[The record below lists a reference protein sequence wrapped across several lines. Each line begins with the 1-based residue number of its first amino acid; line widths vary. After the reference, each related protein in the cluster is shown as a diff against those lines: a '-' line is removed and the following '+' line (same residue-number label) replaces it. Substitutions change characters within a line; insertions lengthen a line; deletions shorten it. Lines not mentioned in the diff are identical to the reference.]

1 MPSETA
7 SRRKPDRAP
16 VLYRG
21 GAPEH
26 IPASSGDTPS
36 VPGPATCVNRS
47 PEDLQFE
54 RFRRL
59 GDVAALAAVF
69 DATSPELARVA
80 RHLCRDSAS
89 AEDAVQST
97 FLAAIDQHDDWDES
111 QPLLPW
117 LLGVLTNRVREQRRR
132 DGRRLDAERVPLP
145 AAAEDPVAAAG
156 RSEVST
162 AVRTAL
168 GDVEPPY
175 RDVLER
181 RLLGLQS
188 SEEIA
193 RELGIAAGTVRMRLH
208 RGLDRL
214 RRRLPAGLAPSTGL
228 MLPLGLSGE
237 AMARVR
243 DAVLT
248 TATSRTVATA
258 GAGSA
263 SALPGV
269 ALLGWLAMHK
279 TWLFAVAASLVVVTA
294 LLLPL
299 PWSSAD
305 APTAHEAPSAAVVA
319 RTAPGQESTAEHGSR
334 APDLDRREVD
344 TPPDVDEIPGSLA
357 LTVRGDGTPIADLR
371 IEIVPVEAMPY
382 GDALAAGETDAAGGF
397 VAELAAGTFAVRIPA
412 LDEPHVTTVE
422 VTAGE
427 RLAADLELPV
437 RTRADVTV
445 VDPEGRPVP
454 GALITGHTAAQR
466 WSRVARAL
474 GRTDDE
480 GHWRRTF
487 VDRVSR
493 IRALAAGH
501 VQSDVQWSLDAP
513 VTLVVGAA
521 SGRLVGVVRDETG
534 APVPNAEI
542 ALVTARE
549 KHLRAEP
556 RWIRADDAGR
566 FHDDHLP
573 PGTVT
578 LVSSRLV
585 EQDRVTFPRFTR
597 LDVEIAAG
605 EATRAELR
613 FGDGT
618 GSVRATVRSANGVP
632 VPAAPIS
639 LVYVG
644 RDLPSVV
651 GGTPQAY
658 ANADSNGEARF
669 TGLMPGAYRLQCPL
683 DGQQVT
689 CDFAVV
695 ANTTVEISA
704 SLVATSPLTCR
715 VLDAERRPLPGIL
728 LSLASARSPQAQ
740 ELRSD
745 THGLVRFEDVPH
757 GEHGL
762 RVFAARQADERPRAA
777 LMTRSV
783 SITGPSNEEIVV
795 DLDILASVSGRVTT
809 DGRVPLEGIEARLM
823 RQADSATF
831 RAPVELDAFD
841 SARFTFP
848 SVPPGHWVLGLYGGE
863 ENLAARSVDVPGRT
877 PVDLGTLAL
886 GTGTTELELSRSD
899 AVPVDDAIVLVRFG
913 TAPLREIPNPPQSN
927 RIRLADRPA
936 LEVDEALVWGS
947 SVAPTPIELRIVP
960 GETLRI
966 PVTLAPATP
975 TTLRM
980 PVGVGRGTLTWTRDG
995 APFVIESVAGF
1006 VTLSR
1011 GLPVGR
1017 YQASFEEKHSGLRA
1031 TAAFE
1036 VGDAPLEVALEVQ

>member
-1 MPSETA
+1 M
-7 SRRKPDRAP
+7 DRA
-16 VLYRG
+16 
-21 GAPEH
+21 
-26 IPASSGDTPS
+26 S
-36 VPGPATCVNRS
+36 
-47 PEDLQFE
+47 EDLQFE
-54 RFRRL
+54 RFRRH
-59 GDVAALAAVF
+59 GDLAALATVF

-80 RHLCRDSAS
+80 RHLCRDAAS

-97 FLAAIDQHDDWDES
+97 FLAAIDRHDDWDGA

-132 DGRRLDAERVPLP
+132 DGRRLDAARVPLP
-145 AAAEDPVAAAG
+145 AAGEDPVAAAG

-168 GDVEPPY
+168 DDVETPY
-175 RDVLER
+175 REVLER
-181 RLLGLQS
+181 RLFGLQS

-193 RELGIAAGTVRMRLH
+193 RELGLAAGTVRMRLH

-214 RRRLPAGLAPSTGL
+214 RGLLPAGLAPSTGV

-243 DAVLT
+243 DAVLS
-248 TATSRTVATA
+248 TAKTRTAATI

-263 SALPGV
+263 SALTGA
-269 ALLGWLAMHK
+269 ALLGWFAMHK
-279 TWLFAVAASLVVVTA
+279 TWLSAVAAGLAAVTA

-305 APTAHEAPSAAVVA
+305 APNPHEAPLAAVVA
-319 RTAPGQESTAEHGSR
+319 RTASGGAANLGTESR
-334 APDLDRREVD
+334 APELDRREVD
-344 TPPDVDEIPGSLA
+344 SRPTADEIPGSLA
-357 LTVRGDGTPIADLR
+357 LTVLGDGAPIAELR
-371 IEIVPVEAMPY
+371 IEIVPAEGMPY
-382 GDALAAGETDAAGGF
+382 GDALAAGETDATGGF
-397 VAELAAGTFAVRIPA
+397 VAELAPGSFAVRIPA
-412 LDEPHVTTVE
+412 LDEPHVATVE
-422 VTAGE
+422 VLAGE
-427 RLAADLELPV
+427 RLTEDLELAI

-445 VDPEGRPVP
+445 VDPEGRPVA
-454 GALITGHTAAQR
+454 GALITGHTAAER
-466 WSRVARAL
+466 WSRIARVL
-474 GRTDDE
+474 GRTDAA
-480 GHWRRTF
+480 GRWRRAF
-487 VDRVSR
+487 VDQVSR
-493 IRALAAGH
+493 IRALATGH
-501 VQSDVQWSLDAP
+501 VPSDLQWSLDAP

-534 APVPNAEI
+534 APVPDAEI

-573 PGTVT
+573 PGTVA

-613 FGDGT
+613 FGDDT
-618 GSVRATVRSANGVP
+618 GSVRATVREADGVP
-632 VPAAPIS
+632 APAAPIS

-651 GGTPQAY
+651 GATPQAY

-669 TGLMPGAYRLQCPL
+669 TGLMPGAYRLQCTL
-683 DGQQVT
+683 DGQQIT

-695 ANTTVEISA
+695 ADATVEVSA
-704 SLVATSPLTCR
+704 SLAATSPLTCR
-715 VLDAERRPLPGIL
+715 VVDTERRPLPGML
-728 LSLASARSPQAQ
+728 LSLASPRSPRAQ

-745 THGLVRFEDVPH
+745 PEGLVHFEDVPH

-762 RVFAARQADERPRAA
+762 KVYAPRQPDERHRAA
-777 LMTRSV
+777 LVTRAV
-783 SITGPSNEEIVV
+783 SITGPSTEEIVV
-795 DLDILASVSGRVTT
+795 DLDLLANVSGRVTT
-809 DGRVPLEGIEARLM
+809 EGRVPLDGIEARLM
-823 RQADSATF
+823 RQSDNATF
-831 RAPVELDAFD
+831 RVAVEVDALD
-841 SARFTFP
+841 SAGFTFP
-848 SVPPGHWVLGLYGGE
+848 SVPPGHWVLGLYRADD
-863 ENLAARSVDVPGRT
+863 NLAARAVDVPGRT

-899 AVPVDDAIVLVRFG
+899 GAPIGHATVLVRLG
-913 TAPLREIPNPPQSN
+913 TAPLREIGGPPQSN
-927 RIRLADRPA
+927 RIRLIDRPA
-936 LEVDEALVWGS
+936 WEVDEALVWGP
-947 SVAPTPIELRIVP
+947 SVTPTPVELRIVP
-960 GETLRI
+960 GESLRI
-966 PVTLAPATP
+966 PVTLAPANP

-1006 VTLSR
+1006 VTLTR
-1011 GLPVGR
+1011 GLPEGR
-1017 YQASFEEKHSGLRA
+1017 YAVAFEEESSGLRA
-1031 TAAFE
+1031 TADFR
-1036 VGDAPLEVALEVQ
+1036 VGEAPLEVALELR